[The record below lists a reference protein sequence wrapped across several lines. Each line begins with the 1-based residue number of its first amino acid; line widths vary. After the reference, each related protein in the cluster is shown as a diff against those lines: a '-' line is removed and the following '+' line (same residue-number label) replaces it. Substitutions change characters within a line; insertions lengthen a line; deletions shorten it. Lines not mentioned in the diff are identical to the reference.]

1 VDIVQLRLTT
11 GSDYQDDL
19 AALRDTIRRNGT
31 RATRHAVDLVI
42 DDDAGAPRVS
52 LLLNLAWQAAK
63 NGPAVDASLYT
74 LGFVGQSGMAFVF
87 DIRPF
92 PGGTPTGATAL
103 GGDGSYGWLGYATGP
118 LPAINPSN
126 LHQAVWTLS
135 KVRPADASKFAP
147 FKPDLTR
154 LVIALSEAL
163 RFARTAHAIAG
174 LLDGTLATYAPNDD
188 RTACFNNWAAKGFP
202 LGDPA

>member
-1 VDIVQLRLTT
+1 MQLRLTT

-19 AALRDTIRRNGT
+19 TALRDAIRQNGT
-31 RATRHAVDLVI
+31 RATRQAVDVVI
-42 DDDAGAPRVS
+42 GDDTGAPRVS

-74 LGFVGQSGMAFVF
+74 LGFVSQGGTAFVF

-92 PGGTPTGATAL
+92 PGGTPAGAATL
-103 GGDGSYGWLGYATGP
+103 GGDGSYGWLGYATDP
-118 LPAINPSN
+118 LPTINPSN

-135 KVRPADASKFAP
+135 KLKPADASKPAP

-163 RFARTAHAIAG
+163 RFARTEHAIAG

-202 LGDPA
+202 LGDPS